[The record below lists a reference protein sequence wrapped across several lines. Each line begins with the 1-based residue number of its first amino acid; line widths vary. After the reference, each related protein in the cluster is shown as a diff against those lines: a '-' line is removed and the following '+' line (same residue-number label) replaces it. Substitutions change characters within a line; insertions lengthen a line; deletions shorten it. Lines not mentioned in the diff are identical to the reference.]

1 MGNNMFGA
9 DMLGGAEGMGFN
21 SGQDII
27 AQLEQIQRIMA
38 QQNDPAGFE
47 MPHKGTETANHE
59 GATAQKTTVGST
71 QLVSDL
77 KTNNSNGVSD
87 LD

>member
-1 MGNNMFGA
+1 
-9 DMLGGAEGMGFN
+9 MGFN
-21 SGQDII
+21 SGTDII

-47 MPHKGTETANHE
+47 MPLKDATE
-59 GATAQKTTVGST
+59 GAQKTAST

>member
-1 MGNNMFGA
+1 MV
-9 DMLGGAEGMGFN
+9 
-21 SGQDII
+21 
-27 AQLEQIQRIMA
+27 

-47 MPHKGTETANHE
+47 MPLGHKGTDVVNHE
-59 GATAQKTTVGST
+59 GATAQKTTMGST

>member
-1 MGNNMFGA
+1 
-9 DMLGGAEGMGFN
+9 
-21 SGQDII
+21 
-27 AQLEQIQRIMA
+27 MA
-38 QQNDPAGFE
+38 QQNDPAGLE
-47 MPHKGTETANHE
+47 MPLGQKGTDIVNHE
-59 GATAQKTTVGST
+59 GSTAQKTTVGGT